1 MTKNICINCLDKL
14 LKKRD
19 ENNTKMSIETEE
31 IIISLQELIQDVGSE
46 DFSNFKYFEIK
57 FFNKNFLTNK

>member
-1 MTKNICINCLDKL
+1 LDNL

-19 ENNTKMSIETEE
+19 ENNTKLTMEIED

-46 DFSNFKYFEIK
+46 DYS
-57 FFNKNFLTNK
+57 KNSLKIFLKIS

>member
-1 MTKNICINCLDKL
+1 MTKNICLNCLDKL

-31 IIISLQELIQDVGSE
+31 IIISLQELVQDVGSE
-46 DFSNFKYFEIK
+46 DFSILKLNNFI
-57 FFNKNFLTNK
+57 NLNSNLIL